1 MKITSLVLSFT
12 SKIKNHQHKLTGP
25 LSTKEREISVNVRI
39 MKIQKKMI
47 CGEATI
53 RESLELQSSQSKD
66 QLENLCYH

>member
-1 MKITSLVLSFT
+1 MWDALWIPFKRRDESGNAILVVL
-12 SKIKNHQHKLTGP
+12 L
-25 LSTKEREISVNVRI
+25 
-39 MKIQKKMI
+39 